1 MRGGAHQTKPG
12 RHQHRNAPHTHRT
25 SWTLGAGCIAVG
37 AKAFAG
43 IADASRLIALRLSAA
58 AKATAAVLKIITYL
72 LCFVR
77 SLPPLL
83 MSLAHC

>member
-43 IADASRLIALRLSAA
+43 IADASRLIALRLSRA
-58 AKATAAVLKIITYL
+58 AKATATVFKVITYL
-72 LCFVR
+72 LCSVR
-77 SLPPLL
+77 SL
-83 MSLAHC
+83 SHSVASRRH